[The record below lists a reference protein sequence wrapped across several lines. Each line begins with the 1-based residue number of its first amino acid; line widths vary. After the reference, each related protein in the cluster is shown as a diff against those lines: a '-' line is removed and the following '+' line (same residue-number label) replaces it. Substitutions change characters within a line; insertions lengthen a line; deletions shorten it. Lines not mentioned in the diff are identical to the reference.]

1 MGELRAPVDGVIGFE
16 GEGGDVIVLR
26 LPTGTRLID
35 TTLAVI
41 PRPYALSP
49 SSIPL
54 PEKFGTRS
62 GAKSTEPCEFIRR

>member
-1 MGELRAPVDGVIGFE
+1 MGEFRAPVDGVMGFE

-26 LPTGTRLID
+26 LPTSTRLID

-41 PRPYALSP
+41 PSPHALSS

-54 PEKFGTRS
+54 PEKFETRS
-62 GAKSTEPCEFIRR
+62 GAKSTEPCEFIRW